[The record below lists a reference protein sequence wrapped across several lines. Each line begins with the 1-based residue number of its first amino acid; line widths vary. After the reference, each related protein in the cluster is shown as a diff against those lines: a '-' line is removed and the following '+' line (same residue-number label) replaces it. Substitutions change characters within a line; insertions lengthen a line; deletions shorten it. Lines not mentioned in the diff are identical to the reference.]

1 MNFIKGLRSNVF
13 RQNITINSSKQRHA
27 IDTKAVVILYGWVGA
42 TPRNLQKYAELYT
55 NNEHYKCA
63 TIYGTASTPSL
74 MTRYRPTL
82 RAVVMESVRKAAA
95 TIREVEASSDK
106 STRDTMTPTR
116 TKKEIP
122 ILLHYF
128 SNGGTFLAVSLNE
141 LIKDA
146 VSGRIK
152 EQDGEDLMLL
162 NERLKRRGHEIVD
175 SAPAYIYEATSYR
188 VVDESVPNLPLKIM
202 IKSLIFLSL
211 QRDKLLSY
219 FRGKDDGIYK
229 VFWNDVL
236 ESDLCPRQA
245 FVYST
250 IDHLTDSKKV
260 DEYIEERKKRGID
273 VTAVLKFEDSG
284 HVMHMRKH
292 PKEYKE
298 KLVDCVLERTCG
310 GTEK

>member
-1 MNFIKGLRSNVF
+1 
-13 RQNITINSSKQRHA
+13 
-27 IDTKAVVILYGWVGA
+27 
-42 TPRNLQKYAELYT
+42 LYT